1 MKKTKT
7 KNNIFKL
14 LIIITFILIAII
26 DILLIKR
33 IEKLE
38 ADLNSSELKCLK
50 YYEKTLEILK

>member
-7 KNNIFKL
+7 KNNIVKI
-14 LIIITFILIAII
+14 LIIIAFILIAII

-50 YYEKTLEILK
+50 YYEKTIEILK

>member
-1 MKKTKT
+1 MKKTKN

-38 ADLNSSELKCLK
+38 NELNTTEIKCLQ
-50 YYEKTLEILK
+50 YYEKTIEILK

>member
-1 MKKTKT
+1 MKKTKN

-50 YYEKTLEILK
+50 YYEKTIEILK

>member
-7 KNNIFKL
+7 KNNIFKIL
-14 LIIITFILIAII
+14 VIIVFILIAII

-50 YYEKTLEILK
+50 YYEKTIEILK

>member
-7 KNNIFKL
+7 KNNIFKI